1 MSIRKTMTSSLVVL
15 LLGAGLTVSGCE
27 KKTEA
32 DAPKADEAPAAAEK
46 ADPAAP
52 AADKAAAPAAADKA
66 AEAPKVA
73 EPAKAE
79 PAAAP
84 PRPAPAAAPA
94 AAADP
99 AVKPQVNI
107 GDGAQVDPAQLA
119 ALGAQ
124 LGSKPNTAK
133 AKGLVDTMAANM
145 QKMLTEIKAANGDK
159 EKIKEINEKFK
170 KLNEEMSKEGEAI
183 TATLSDEEK
192 KTLEGY
198 AQAKISP
205 LVGELLQTMLSANM
219 AGGEGG
225 GGLKPAPN
233 QPAAGGNAP

>member
-46 ADPAAP
+46 ADPAKP
-52 AADKAAAPAAADKA
+52 AADKAAAPAAA
-66 AEAPKVA
+66 APKVA
-73 EPAKAE
+73 EPAK

-84 PRPAPAAAPA
+84 AKPAPAAAPA

-145 QKMLTEIKAANGDK
+145 QKMLTEIKAADGDK

-225 GGLKPAPN
+225 GLKPAPN